1 MALAQ
6 AFVFAD
12 PLAHYLKDFDCGK
25 PFMNEFL
32 PRFAVKHMQL
42 GLSSTWVLVDDA
54 QDKATVAAYFTL
66 ASATVSRN
74 EIPFE
79 RSLPRYPVP
88 VVLLARLAIDK
99 AYQGKK
105 IGEKTLV
112 TALRKSVALTQTGL
126 PALGLVL
133 DVLDED
139 ALGFYQRYN
148 IFEPFTDDPMRLF
161 APMTMLAQI

>member
-1 MALAQ
+1 LALAQ

-12 PLAHYLKDFDCGK
+12 SLAHNLKDFDCGK

-42 GLSSTWVLVDDA
+42 GLSSTWVLVDDE
-54 QDKATVAAYFTL
+54 QEKATVAAYYTL
-66 ASATVSRN
+66 ASATVSRH
-74 EIPFE
+74 EIHFE
-79 RSLPRYPVP
+79 HSLPRYPVP

-99 AYQGKK
+99 TFQGKR

-112 TALRKSVALTQTGL
+112 TALRKSVALTNTGL

-133 DVLDED
+133 DVLDDD
-139 ALGFYQRYN
+139 ALGFYQRYK

-161 APMTMLAQI
+161 APMTLLAQI